1 MNAIRRIEGVDQLRG
16 LAALS
21 VAWFHLTNQYDDWV
35 ALTGSWGWLGVEAF
49 FVISGFVI
57 PLSLAGDWQRR
68 GRRALPL
75 FLARRLVRIEPPYLA
90 SVLLVVVLNFAAAH
104 TPGFRGGPPDVSATQ
119 VFAHAAYL
127 IPLTHYE
134 WLQPVYW
141 TLAFEFAFYIAMAGL
156 IGVLASTRRVP
167 VWACLAALLGLIALD
182 YASPLLGLFAMGCLV
197 FRANT
202 GRGPIFH
209 TVIAIGFAGLAMTVA
224 GAFAQAL
231 VGLLVAGLILAP
243 QSVQGVTGLAGRGL
257 KALGTISFSLY
268 LLHVPVGGKI
278 VNLGQRWLMSP
289 GQHLALSIVA
299 LAGSLLAAALFWRL
313 IELPCMR
320 AAGALARHWKPAQP
334 SPMEA

>member
-1 MNAIRRIEGVDQLRG
+1 MNPIRRLEGVDQLRG

-21 VAWFHLTNQYDDWV
+21 VAWFHLTNQYHDWV
-35 ALTGSWGWLGVEAF
+35 ALSGSWGWLGVEAF

-57 PLSLAGDWQRR
+57 PLSLASDWQRR

-104 TPGFRGGPPDVSATQ
+104 TPGFRGGTPDVSAAQ

-141 TLAFEFAFYIAMAGL
+141 TLAFEFAFYLAMAGL
-156 IGVLASTRRVP
+156 IGVLASTRPVP

-197 FRANT
+197 FRAHT
-202 GRGPIFH
+202 GRSPVFH
-209 TVIAIGFAGLAMTVA
+209 TVIAIGFAGLVMAIA
-224 GAFAQAL
+224 GAIAQAL

-268 LLHVPVGGKI
+268 LLHAPIGGKI
-278 VNLGQRWLMSP
+278 VNLGMRWLASP
-289 GQHLALSIVA
+289 SEHFVLSVAA
-299 LAGSLLAAALFWRL
+299 LAGSLLATILFWRFV
-313 IELPCMR
+313 EQPCIL
-320 AAGALARHWKPAQP
+320 AAGALARRWQSVAPN
-334 SPMEA
+334 PMEA